1 MNYLVKKE
9 LSYFFNSNIGVILLT
24 IWFLS
29 LGLILWVINGNY
41 NIPLSGY
48 ATLHPFFKLAPLLML
63 ILVPAIAMIL
73 VPAIAMRMLP
83 KGKKVETNE
92 STDSTPIKQS
102 STIVLRKFEATFLL
116 VCTAIAPTLIYVV
129 SIACMSMQGI
139 DLGETISGYLG
150 LVLVATAFSAMG
162 LFCSSLTSNQFIAL
176 TIGVALN
183 AIFYFGFNLI
193 ASIIAIES
201 IHKYTEQFGIQYH
214 YESLARGVIASN
226 NIVYFISIT
235 VLFLWFTLLLNIRKK

>member
-63 ILVPAIAMIL
+63 ILVPAIAM
-73 VPAIAMRMLP
+73 RMFP

-176 TIGVALN
+176 IIGVALN

-201 IHKYTEQFGIQYH
+201 IHKYTEQFGLQYH

-226 NIVYFISIT
+226 DIVYFISIT

>member
-63 ILVPAIAMIL
+63 ILVPAIAM
-73 VPAIAMRMLP
+73 RMFP
-83 KGKKVETNE
+83 KGEKVETNE

-176 TIGVALN
+176 IIGVALN

-193 ASIIAIES
+193 SSIIAIES
-201 IHKYTEQFGIQYH
+201 IHKYTEQIGIQYH

-226 NIVYFISIT
+226 DIVYFISIT

>member
-63 ILVPAIAMIL
+63 ILVPAIAM
-73 VPAIAMRMLP
+73 RMFP

-176 TIGVALN
+176 IIGIALN

-193 ASIIAIES
+193 SSIIAIES

-226 NIVYFISIT
+226 DIVYFISIT